1 MIPGLFFSFEESQSE
16 ILRNMASVSLDLAG
30 WIERGLLHFR
40 CERPTTL
47 GLEDHLATMRRVV
60 ERIAPTLVVIDPVSS
75 LSRGT
80 SMSDVSAMLTRQIYY
95 LKSAGITTVMT
106 SLTEGGNDLEHTELS
121 ISSLVDT
128 WLLPITMRSSG
139 ERNRGL
145 YVLKSRGM
153 AHSNQVR
160 EFLLSSEGVSVV
172 PVYMG
177 PDGVL
182 VGSARAAAE
191 TAEADLRSGA
201 QQETSQLADA
211 MELRRKAVQTRVA
224 SIWADFEAEEA
235 LTARQLAAS
244 KKREEALRAARLEQ
258 GRQRTV
264 KPEDAP

>member
-1 MIPGLFFSFEESQSE
+1 
-16 ILRNMASVSLDLAG
+16 
-30 WIERGLLHFR
+30 
-40 CERPTTL
+40 
-47 GLEDHLATMRRVV
+47 
-60 ERIAPTLVVIDPVSS
+60 
-75 LSRGT
+75 
-80 SMSDVSAMLTRQIYY
+80 
-95 LKSAGITTVMT
+95 MT
-106 SLTEGGNDLEHTELS
+106 SLTEGGNDLEHTELN

-128 WLLPITMRSSG
+128 WLLPVTMQNSG

-191 TAEADLRSGA
+191 AADAELGLTAE
-201 QQETSQLADA
+201 QETNQLTEA

-224 SIWADFEAEEA
+224 SMWADFEAEEA
-235 LTARQLAAS
+235 LTARQLAAN
-244 KKREEALRAARLEQ
+244 KKREETLRAARLKQ
-258 GRQRTV
+258 ARQRTV
-264 KPEDAP
+264 KPRTGP

>member
-1 MIPGLFFSFEESQSE
+1 
-16 ILRNMASVSLDLAG
+16 
-30 WIERGLLHFR
+30 
-40 CERPTTL
+40 
-47 GLEDHLATMRRVV
+47 
-60 ERIAPTLVVIDPVSS
+60 
-75 LSRGT
+75 
-80 SMSDVSAMLTRQIYY
+80 
-95 LKSAGITTVMT
+95 MT
-106 SLTEGGNDLEHTELS
+106 SLTGGGNDLEHTELN
-121 ISSLVDT
+121 ISLLVDT
-128 WLLPITMRSSG
+128 WLLPITMQNSG

-153 AHSNQVR
+153 AHSNQIR

-191 TAEADLRSGA
+191 AHLGLTAE
-201 QQETSQLADA
+201 QETSQLSEV

-224 SIWADFEAEEA
+224 LMWAEFEAEEA
-235 LTARQLAAS
+235 LTARQLAANR
-244 KKREEALRAARLEQ
+244 KRAEALRSARLEQ